1 MGQDYIRRGAIG
13 ALVVI
18 VSLIALGFIPAVSVG
33 NVTLRRINIL
43 SLVLDTPVE
52 KSLLEPMDLELD
64 EEEYDID
71 LDAVASELEQAYEEI
86 ETIAIEIEEE
96 IETIPKDTIALEE
109 RQPIAPIKEVQHVAH
124 IEHHPKPK
132 EYAKQITGSEMVKV
146 NTQRLLPQSV
156 VLTPIENFDTLEYG
170 KLDRFYRK
178 LSTKGST
185 TRIAVLGDSFIEG
198 DILTSDLR
206 ESLQRC
212 YGGCGAGFT
221 PMSSPLTKY
230 RQTIKCD
237 SRGWKSYNIMKRRSS
252 PEKYASNWAVSGW
265 ICEPTTDGASVKWS
279 CTDNRELLDSC
290 SRVRLI
296 FMSRE
301 SSEISVALNGGEPQI
316 FSVSGSERLQ
326 HIELSKRWISSC
338 EMKVL
343 SGASGFVGYG
353 AIFEGDGVVV
363 DNYSIRSNNGQ
374 AMLWTNPT
382 INAQIDGIV
391 GGYDMVVLQYG
402 LNILQRGV
410 KNYSSYAEQIEKMI
424 TFARLCFPRAAI
436 MVMGVS
442 DRSMH
447 ENGRYEPITEA
458 ADMTAYQQQ
467 AAQNMGAAFWN
478 TLSAMEAR
486 GGMVEFVA
494 NNWAAKDF
502 THINF
507 EGGRQIGKAI
517 AEAINVAR
525 HEAYPPIVEKKR
537 LFKMVKEGDLR
548 GLKYELQGVE
558 RDRVLEEKIS
568 FIVDTNRE
576 PSRRK
581 I

>member
-1 MGQDYIRRGAIG
+1 MGEDYIRRGAIG
-13 ALVVI
+13 ALIVI
-18 VSLIALGFIPAVSVG
+18 VSLIALGFIPAMNAG

-43 SLVLDTPVE
+43 SLVLDTPIE
-52 KSLLEPMDLELD
+52 KSLLEPIDLELN
-64 EEEYDID
+64 EEEYMID
-71 LDAVASELEQAYEEI
+71 MEAVASKVGHIHEEI
-86 ETIAIEIEEE
+86 IAVTTIDEIPLLEEE
-96 IETIPKDTIALEE
+96 QQIE
-109 RQPIAPIKEVQHVAH
+109 PIEVIDSLKETKQITH
-124 IEHHPKPK
+124 IEYAKPK
-132 EYAKQITGSEMVKV
+132 VYAKQITGSEMVKV
-146 NTQRLLPQSV
+146 NTKRLLPQNIA
-156 VLTPIENFDTLEYG
+156 LTPIENFDTLEYG

-178 LSTKGST
+178 LSTKGCT

-206 ESLQRC
+206 ESLQKC

-221 PMSSPLTKY
+221 PISSPLAKY
-230 RQTIKCD
+230 RQTIKCN
-237 SRGWKSYNIMKRRSS
+237 SKGWNSYNIMQRRLS

-265 ICEPTTDGASVKWS
+265 ICEPTTDGASVRWD
-279 CTDNRELLDSC
+279 CTDNRERLDSC

-301 SSEISVALNGGEPQI
+301 PSEISVTLNGGEPQL

-326 HIELSKRWISSC
+326 HIELSKRWISCC

-424 TFARLCFPRAAI
+424 TFARLCFPQAAI
-436 MVMGVS
+436 VVMGVS

-447 ENGRYEPITEA
+447 ENGRYEPIKEA
-458 ADMTAYQQQ
+458 ADMTAYQQL

-507 EGGRQIGKAI
+507 EGGRQIGQAI

-525 HEAYPPIVEKKR
+525 HKAYPPIIEKER
-537 LFKMVKEGDLR
+537 LFKMAKEDDLR
-548 GLKYELQGVE
+548 GLRYGLQEVE

-568 FIVDTNRE
+568 FVVDTNTE
-576 PSRRK
+576 HSRRK